1 MAFSARNYVKN
12 YFKRKKTFSIIT
24 DFLFVIFI
32 VLLIIPGTRKE
43 VSSFFIRMV
52 SMPPSELA
60 ADNQFTIS
68 DQSWNWQ
75 FYDMQG
81 NTVSLAAINDKPIFL
96 NFWATW
102 CPPCIGELP
111 GIADLYADYKDKIHF
126 VLVSNE
132 HPDKIY
138 SFAGKHG
145 YENLPF
151 YIHTN
156 TPSDFAS
163 ESIPATFLISKD
175 GKVVISKKGAA
186 RWNSDKMKK
195 IIDGLL
201 QK

>member
-1 MAFSARNYVKN
+1 MAFSLRDYIKN
-12 YFKRKKTFSIIT
+12 YFKKKKTFSIIT
-24 DFLFVIFI
+24 DFLFVILI

-52 SMPPSELA
+52 SLPPSELSTE
-60 ADNQFTIS
+60 NQFIIS
-68 DQSWNWQ
+68 DASYNWQ

-81 NTVSLAAINDKPIFL
+81 NSVSIASLDDKPIFL

-111 GIADLYADYKDKIHF
+111 GIAELFAEYRDKVHF

-132 HPDKIY
+132 HPDKIRA
-138 SFAGKHG
+138 FTEKQG

-175 GKVVISKKGAA
+175 GTVVISKKGAA
-186 RWNSDKMKK
+186 RWNSGKMKK

-201 QK
+201 LE

>member
-1 MAFSARNYVKN
+1 MAFSPSNYLKN
-12 YFKRKKTFSIIT
+12 YFKKKKTFSIIT
-24 DFLFVIFI
+24 DFLFII
-32 VLLIIPGTRKE
+32 LLILLIIPGTRKE

-52 SMPPSELA
+52 SMPPSELSSE
-60 ADNQFTIS
+60 NQFKIN
-68 DQSWNWQ
+68 DQAVNWQ

-81 NTVSLAAINDKPIFL
+81 NTISLSSLNDKPVFL

-111 GIADLYADYKDKIHF
+111 GIADLYADYEDKIHF

-132 HPDKIY
+132 HPDKVQA
-138 SFAGKHG
+138 FAGKKG
-145 YENLPF
+145 YEQLPF

-156 TPSDFAS
+156 TPADFAS
-163 ESIPATFLISKD
+163 ESIPATFLINKD
-175 GKVVISKKGAA
+175 GRVIISKKGAA

-201 QK
+201 QE

>member
-1 MAFSARNYVKN
+1 MAFSPRNYVKN
-12 YFKRKKTFSIIT
+12 YFKKKKTFSIIT

-60 ADNQFTIS
+60 SDNQFTIN
-68 DQSWNWQ
+68 DQAINWQ
-75 FYDMQG
+75 FYDLQG
-81 NTVSLAAINDKPIFL
+81 NAVSFATLNDKPVFL

-111 GIADLYADYKDKIHF
+111 GIADLHTDYKDKIHF

-132 HPDKIY
+132 HPDKINA
-138 SFAGKHG
+138 FAEKHG
-145 YENLPF
+145 YETLPF
-151 YIHTN
+151 YMYTN
-156 TPSDFAS
+156 IPTDFAS
-163 ESIPATFLISKD
+163 ESIPATFLISEE
-175 GKVVISKKGAA
+175 GTVVIDKKGAA
-186 RWNSDKMKK
+186 RWNSDKMKN

-201 QK
+201 QE